1 MEKINLIQ
9 VGFGRLGRAFFELLK
24 EKYDYC
30 SGHYG
35 LQLELRGLVR
45 SQGAIILSSTKR
57 VLNPSYF
64 ATDDLQYLSDWIPAI
79 TLSDLLDEFS
89 PGVVVDCTPSDLKTG
104 EPGFSLMKEAL
115 GKGWHVVTASKGALA
130 NHPTELSDLARK
142 NKVAI
147 KASGAT
153 AAALPALDVG
163 LHSLAGTEILAIEG
177 VLNGTTNY
185 ILTRMTEGL
194 TYNQALEEARE
205 KGIAEPDS
213 SQDIEGWDTAVK
225 MILIANQVLGTC
237 IKLNEVKVAGIQG
250 ISREVIDKAGS
261 LEKVLK
267 LFGKCYREDY
277 ASPWKV
283 EVGLALLDYDHPLAM
298 VNGTNKGIIFYTDSM
313 GWVAVTGGKSDP
325 RGAAAA
331 LLKDIINIYFMNF

>member
-1 MEKINLIQ
+1 VEKINLIQ
-9 VGFGRLGRAFFELLK
+9 VGFGRVGRAFFELMK

-30 SGHYG
+30 RSHYG
-35 LQLELRGLVR
+35 LHLELRGLVR
-45 SQGAIILSSTKR
+45 SHGAIILSGTQR
-57 VLNPSYF
+57 VLNASYF
-64 ATDDLQYLSDWIPAI
+64 ATDDLQSLSNWVPAI
-79 TLSDLLDEFS
+79 TLSDLLNEFS

-104 EPGFSLMKEAL
+104 EPGFSLMTEAL

-130 NHPTELSDLARK
+130 NNLTELNDLARK

-177 VLNGTTNY
+177 ILNGTTNY
-185 ILTRMTEGL
+185 ILTRMTDGL
-194 TYNQALEEARE
+194 TYDQALEEARE
-205 KGIAEPDS
+205 KGIVEPDA

-225 MILIANQVLGTC
+225 MILIANQVLGTS

-250 ISREVIDKAGS
+250 ISKELIEKACG
-261 LEKVLK
+261 LDKVLK
-267 LFGKCYREDY
+267 LFGKCYRDDY
-277 ASPWKV
+277 ASPWEI
-283 EVGLALLDYDHPLAM
+283 EVGLALLDYDHPLAT
-298 VNGTNKGIIFYTDSM
+298 VNDTNKGIIFYTDSM
-313 GWVAVTGGKSDP
+313 GWIAVTGGKSDP

-331 LLKDIINIYFMNF
+331 LLKDIVNIYFRNF